1 MSNTNT
7 ERTASLH
14 RFNNKVALCFNTTH
28 QLYLTPEMALKL
40 AKELE
45 TFAKDVQT
53 TKFTSS
59 QLNTV
64 HLEE

>member
-7 ERTASLH
+7 QRNASIH
-14 RFNNKVALCFNTTH
+14 RFHNKVALSFSSTD

-40 AKELE
+40 SEQLAIY
-45 TFAKDVQT
+45 AKDCQS

-64 HLEE
+64 TIDE

>member
-7 ERTASLH
+7 EQNASLH
-14 RFNNKVALCFNTTH
+14 RFNNKVALCFHSTH

-53 TKFTSS
+53 VKFTNS

-64 HLEE
+64 EITE